1 MADLEGRGL
10 VGGGGWGDVGGG
22 GGEGMSVGLTQ
33 DCPAPK
39 E

>member
-10 VGGGGWGDVGGG
+10 VVGGVCGDVGGG
-22 GGEGMSVGLTQ
+22 GGGMSVGLTQ